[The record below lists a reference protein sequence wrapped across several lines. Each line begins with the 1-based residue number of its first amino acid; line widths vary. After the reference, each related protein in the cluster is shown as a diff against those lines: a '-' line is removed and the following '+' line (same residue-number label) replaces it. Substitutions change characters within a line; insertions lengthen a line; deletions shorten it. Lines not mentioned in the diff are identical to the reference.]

1 MGFRILIA
9 DDEAII
15 RRDLKELLEEMGYT
29 VVAAVRS
36 GRDALAQVAVH
47 KPDVVILDIVM
58 DGMDGLAAARELAG
72 EYPVI
77 MLTAHS
83 TPDFVRAARDAG
95 AMAYLTKPFRDSD
108 IAPAVE
114 LAVTH
119 FLRHAHLSV
128 RVRTLADQLEARKLV
143 DRAKSLLMEKDGLS
157 EVKAYRQLQTHSMQ
171 KNIPMRQVAEAV
183 IAAYADADRAAG

>member
-9 DDEAII
+9 DDEALI
-15 RRDLKELLEEMGYT
+15 RKDLGELLTEIGHT
-29 VVAAVRS
+29 VVAAARD
-36 GRDALAQVAVH
+36 GRQALDLVELH

-58 DGMDGLAAARELAG
+58 PGLDGIETARKLAD

-95 AMAYLTKPFRDSD
+95 VMAYLTKPFRDQD
-108 IAPAVE
+108 VGPAIE

-119 FLRHAHLSV
+119 FLRHAHLSE
-128 RVRTLADQLEARKLV
+128 RMRALKDQLETRRVV
-143 DRAKSLLMEKDGLS
+143 DRAKGLLMEREGLS
-157 EVKAYRQLQTHSMQ
+157 EPAAYRRLQSLSME
-171 KNIPMRQVAEAV
+171 KNLPMRQVAEAV
-183 IAAYADADRAAG
+183 IAGLGG